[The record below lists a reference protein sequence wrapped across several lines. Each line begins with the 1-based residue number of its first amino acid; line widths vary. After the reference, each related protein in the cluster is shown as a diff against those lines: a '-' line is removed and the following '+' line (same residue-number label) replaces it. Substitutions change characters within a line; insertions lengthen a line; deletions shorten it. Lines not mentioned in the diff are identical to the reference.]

1 MSRSVLLYFSWS
13 RLGEADAPLE
23 AIDDRFPALF
33 ELRRLFYPRY
43 EPISD
48 ISIYNQ
54 GIAGFL
60 DNVQKPNFAAFV
72 TQAEREGGH
81 PVIQV
86 ERELDDGTVTLL
98 DEQLLMS
105 VNTVVVISLDSLR
118 TTQRALPSEVEAV
131 RRFLEKPDNL
141 IFICPHHDIGEAD
154 GLHGAERAERQLS
167 EYLHHGDKAIPPRQ
181 GFGGFGRTLL
191 AGLDAPVENR
201 FGLRPATRPD
211 GTLEPIEID
220 RLCDELKLL
229 DGVVSFNQHPH
240 LPQLER
246 VGQGIDKLQ
255 VLARQLIDL
264 TAPPHGFTE
273 TRDSFDALLQSAP
286 GVFAGKLL
294 VCDATMWSSTA
305 GGLENLRRFWSNVIQ
320 CPVRE

>member
-1 MSRSVLLYFSWS
+1 MCRGVLLYFAWS
-13 RLGEADAPLE
+13 RPGEAEAPLE

-43 EPISD
+43 EPLSD

-72 TQAEREGGH
+72 KQAEREGGR

-86 ERELDDGTVTLL
+86 ERELEDGTVTLL

-105 VNTVVVISLDSLR
+105 VNTVVVISLDSFR
-118 TTQRALPSEVEAV
+118 TKQRALPSEIEAV

-154 GLHGAERAERQLS
+154 RLQNAERAERQLG

-181 GFGGFGRTLL
+181 GFGGFARTLL
-191 AGLDAPVENR
+191 AGLGAPVENR
-201 FGLRPATRPD
+201 FGLRPAARPD
-211 GTLEPIEID
+211 GTLE
-220 RLCDELKLL
+220 RLK
-229 DGVVSFNQHPH
+229 S
-240 LPQLER
+240 
-246 VGQGIDKLQ
+246 I
-255 VLARQLIDL
+255 
-264 TAPPHGFTE
+264 GFT
-273 TRDSFDALLQSAP
+273 TNSSCWTAWNRSTSIRIFRNSRGSAK
-286 GVFAGKLL
+286 G
-294 VCDATMWSSTA
+294 STNCRCSRA
-305 GGLENLRRFWSNVIQ
+305 SLSI
-320 CPVRE
+320 